1 MSPLRADDF
10 FETVEATPP
19 LYLETHTFRSDFA
32 LNLLAGKVEGISDL
46 ETADITVRLLHS
58 ELERYGTSGG
68 NRIEEDDDLELLF
81 RLARAACKRV
91 GIELPRLA
99 FRTFN
104 GFYSFWKKQ
113 GMSGSYA
120 ARRNYLEDVFHP
132 IEEGIDGL
140 QLRALDESLAEPISP
155 WQRTGWPT
163 VDREIS
169 DLRQR
174 FDAARSSQDYAAVGT
189 ACVRILE
196 AIGDAAFEPEK
207 HLLPGET
214 VAPPRDKTKDRLG
227 RVVQVELSGSESEEI
242 RGLVNTAITVA
253 HRVKHKATPSRRE
266 AGLAADAVILL
277 ANLVRRLVT

>member
-1 MSPLRADDF
+1 MVPLRADDF
-10 FETVEATPP
+10 FETAEGTPP

-32 LNLLAGKVEGISDL
+32 LNLIAGKVEGISDL
-46 ETADITVRLLHS
+46 ESADVTVRLLHS

-68 NRIEEDDDLELLF
+68 NRIQQDSDVELLF
-81 RLARAACKRV
+81 RLARAACKRLA
-91 GIELPRLA
+91 IEFPRLP

-104 GFYSFWKKQ
+104 GFYTFWKKE

-132 IEEGIDGL
+132 IEDGIDGL
-140 QLRALDESLAEPISP
+140 QLRALDENLAEPISP
-155 WQRTGWPT
+155 WLRTGWPT

-174 FDAARSSQDYAAVGT
+174 FDAARSPQDYAAVGT

-196 AIGDAAFEPEK
+196 AIGDAAFEPKK

-214 VAPPRDKTKDRLG
+214 VVPPRDKTKDRLG
-227 RVVQVELSGSESEEI
+227 RVVLVALSGSEAEEI
-242 RGLVNTAITVA
+242 RGLVNAAVKVA

-266 AGLAADAVILL
+266 AGMAADAVILV
-277 ANLVRRLVT
+277 ANLVRRLVS